1 MGQKSRYSHRC
12 GVSVALYRE
21 FWGRGIARQ
30 MMAAVLQQAKAIGYE
45 QAELEVVADNT
56 RAIALY
62 ESLGFTVCGRLPN
75 NMKYQDGTYADA
87 LFMVKPL

>member
-1 MGQKSRYSHRC
+1 MLYAAREIKAKDGSTVILRNADVQDAA
-12 GVSVALYRE
+12 ALLE
-21 FWGRGIARQ
+21 
-30 MMAAVLQQAKAIGYE
+30 QAKAIGYE

-62 ESLGFTVCGRLPN
+62 ESLGFSVCGRLPN
-75 NMKYQDGTYADA
+75 NMKYSDGTYADA